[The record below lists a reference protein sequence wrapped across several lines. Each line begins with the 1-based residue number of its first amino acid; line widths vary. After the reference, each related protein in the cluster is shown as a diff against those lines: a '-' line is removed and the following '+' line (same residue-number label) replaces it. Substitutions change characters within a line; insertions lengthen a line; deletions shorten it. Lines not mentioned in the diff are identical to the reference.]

1 MSDLF
6 NASASLL
13 GYLFQCRFALLDAIR
28 RLRCQGSFTV
38 YIESLDDVTFET
50 DGSPPELLQTKHHI
64 TRMAALTDA
73 SPDLWRSLRVWAE
86 GFTKGRW
93 PRDAIYYLVTTGLAP
108 EGSAASYLRSNSQ
121 RNPVEARGRLDQ
133 VAQTSINRDNQSA
146 YAAYLALKETER
158 LHMLERIVISDS
170 SPDIANVETCLREE
184 LAFAVN
190 REFVG
195 PLVVR
200 LEGWWFQR
208 VIEHLRGV
216 NDQHIRS
223 EELDA
228 ELNRLRHQ
236 FRDDSLPIDDDL
248 LDAEIDEN
256 AFGSHLFVEQL
267 RLIDLNNRRIITA
280 MLRYFQASQQ
290 RSRWLREGFVVP
302 GELSRYD
309 KRLSEEWDIRFQAM
323 TQELPT
329 EETEKNMRVAGRELY
344 GWAERE
350 ASVFIRS
357 ECHEPFVSRG
367 SLQMLADT
375 CSIGWHPEFA
385 ERLQYLMMEE
395 GVS

>member
-38 YIESLDDVTFET
+38 SIESLDDVTFEA

-64 TRMAALTDA
+64 TRTAALTDA
-73 SPDLWRSLRVWAE
+73 SPDLWKPLRVWAE
-86 GFTKGRW
+86 GLTKGRW
-93 PRDAIYYLVTTGLAP
+93 SRDAIYYLVTTGLAQ
-108 EGSAASYLRSNSQ
+108 EGSAASYLRSDSL
-121 RNPVEARGRLDQ
+121 RNPIEARSRLNQ
-133 VAQTSINRDNQSA
+133 VARTSANRNNQSA
-146 YAAYLALKETER
+146 YTAYLALKESER
-158 LHMLERIVISDS
+158 LHMLERVVVCDG
-170 SPDIANVETCLREE
+170 SPDIENVETCLREE
-184 LAFAVN
+184 LAFAVK
-190 REFVG
+190 RGFVG

-200 LEGWWFQR
+200 LEGWWLQR
-208 VIEHLRGV
+208 VIGHLRGV
-216 NDQHIRS
+216 DDQRIAS
-223 EELDA
+223 EDFDA

-236 FRDDSLPIDDDL
+236 FRNDSLPIDDDL

-267 RLIDLNNRRIITA
+267 RLIDLNNRRIIAA

-323 TQELPT
+323 LQELAT
-329 EETEKNMRVAGRELY
+329 EETEKSMRVAGRELY

-350 ASVFIRS
+350 VSVFIRS
-357 ECHEPFVSRG
+357 ECYEPFVPRG
-367 SLQMLADT
+367 SLQML
-375 CSIGWHPEFA
+375 PEQPPG
-385 ERLQYLMMEE
+385 RC
-395 GVS
+395 